1 MVNKGVHP
9 KMALFQVSELL
20 YFTQIIVS
28 VITFT
33 NYSTLY
39 YVLIVIYIYICIYVL
54 SLLFNLERI
63 ILMIFTLLILFNRFV
78 LTCNAHD
85 PSVGPRAPGS
95 RGAALDPQGA
105 LRADRHRSTER
116 RAALWTAGH
125 GEDDVGQGRGQHDHG
140 HLHSQLSWDG
150 FFWIFG
156 RSSPPFFF
164 VWGSCD
170 PFPGMVGSEF
180 VQKYLGEGPRM
191 VRDVFRLARENA
203 PSIVFIDE
211 IDAIGTKRC
220 LAPSPGCGNHQK
232 RARATE
238 HHLV

>member
-1 MVNKGVHP
+1 MEIIRPMGFIHHP
-9 KMALFQVSELL
+9 MNCMNFPYLSTNLRGIKAWSPVGNAWQAAPPPVEVAGMRYVAEKDYWMPCPAMQSVRLEELK
-20 YFTQIIVS
+20 VP
-28 VITFT
+28 
-33 NYSTLY
+33 
-39 YVLIVIYIYICIYVL
+39 
-54 SLLFNLERI
+54 
-63 ILMIFTLLILFNRFV
+63 
-78 LTCNAHD
+78 A
-85 PSVGPRAPGS
+85 S
-95 RGAALDPQGA
+95 R
-105 LRADRHRSTER
+105 
-116 RAALWTAGH
+116 
-125 GEDDVGQGRGQHDHG
+125 V
-140 HLHSQLSWDG
+140 
-150 FFWIFG
+150 
-156 RSSPPFFF
+156 FF